1 MTYWN
6 HPGWEERKTQV
17 VCYLALLLQGQVVF
31 RLPGEYETGGRV
43 RRSWGRTGGR
53 EKVGAWLRMD
63 VSWRLIEVSKPSTP
77 PQVAA
82 FTFQPF
88 VPSNLW
94 QPDQAQST
102 SVPATKTSVKIREVW
117 GDGEWVRQHV
127 TLGTNG
133 HMVSVEIVNT
143 LQVNRNKR
151 AKYVCKCKKAT
162 AVGKQLCANQK

>member
-17 VCYLALLLQGQVVF
+17 ICYLALLLQGQVVF
-31 RLPGEYETGGRV
+31 LPPGEQETGDRV
-43 RRSWGRTGGR
+43 RRSWGRTGER
-53 EKVGAWLRMD
+53 EEVGAWLRTD
-63 VSWRLIEVSKPSTP
+63 VSWRLIEVSKPSPP

-102 SVPATKTSVKIREVW
+102 SVPATKTSECEDKRSLRGW
-117 GDGEWVRQHV
+117 WVGGAACDTGNKWPYGVCR
-127 TLGTNG
+127 NG
-133 HMVSVEIVNT
+133 
-143 LQVNRNKR
+143 
-151 AKYVCKCKKAT
+151 KYT
-162 AVGKQLCANQK
+162 AGK